1 MFTFFT
7 PGVINEKWMDYQATW
22 PLDLSCC
29 IIVIILDF
37 IRRVRRMDFHVH
49 DAAPMFSMS
58 LLQFTVACLRAV
70 ETFFYYNVLTRIS
83 LILSKVNKV
92 VKKRAIMDKQAI
104 PLTFCL
110 EPPKVHF
117 AISMLGMFMSVL
129 DITLILDYMDPI

>member
-1 MFTFFT
+1 M
-7 PGVINEKWMDYQATW
+7 A
-22 PLDLSCC
+22 
-29 IIVIILDF
+29 
-37 IRRVRRMDFHVH
+37 
-49 DAAPMFSMS
+49 
-58 LLQFTVACLRAV
+58 ACLRAV

>member
-58 LLQFTVACLRAV
+58 LLQFTVGKFILV
-70 ETFFYYNVLTRIS
+70 P
-83 LILSKVNKV
+83 LIPN
-92 VKKRAIMDKQAI
+92 
-104 PLTFCL
+104 
-110 EPPKVHF
+110 
-117 AISMLGMFMSVL
+117 
-129 DITLILDYMDPI
+129 